1 MLEFTPDGYLDIDHY
16 YEENPLA
23 LPESFELLDDD
34 IMGMSENQENHLP
47 FIPF

>member
-16 YEENPLA
+16 YEETPFV

-34 IMGMSENQENHLP
+34 IMAMSQKQEIHLP